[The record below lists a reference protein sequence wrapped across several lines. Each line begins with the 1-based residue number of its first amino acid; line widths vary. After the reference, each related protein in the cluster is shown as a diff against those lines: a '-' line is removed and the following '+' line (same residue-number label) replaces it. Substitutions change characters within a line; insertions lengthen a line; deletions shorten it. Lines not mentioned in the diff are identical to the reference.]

1 MYNYSRQK
9 LLENSQLYK
18 VELNCFLVS
27 MKSEDRLPIA
37 VWRLHQ
43 HHRFLSSYGPLWLL
57 QILPSCWPSIQ
68 QERGSEWK
76 KKIEKK
82 GHTFH
87 LWPFPGVPTEHLC
100 QKSSYLATLNLE
112 WKLGTPFAFPV
123 AVYPAKN

>member
-1 MYNYSRQK
+1 MAAPPA
-9 LLENSQLYK
+9 SQISF
-18 VELNCFLVS
+18 FLWATVAPTDPTIMLAFHS
-27 MKSEDRLPIA
+27 AGKRLR
-37 VWRLHQ
+37 V
-43 HHRFLSSYGPLWLL
+43 
-57 QILPSCWPSIQ
+57 
-68 QERGSEWK
+68 K